1 MDDLDRAKVL
11 EMRER
16 QAALERTLA
25 QGQETEAPLIIDGRR
40 CCIDCGQAISPARL
54 AARPQSV
61 RCIHCKTKR
70 EQQDRLQQ

>member
-1 MDDLDRAKVL
+1 MDDADRAKEL

-25 QGQETEAPLIIDGRR
+25 EGRETERPLVIGGVR
-40 CCIDCGQAISPARL
+40 CCIECGDPIPAARL

-61 RCIHCKTKR
+61 RCTDCKQER
-70 EQQDRLQQ
+70 EQRCRK